1 MAPQSGHPR
10 GAQQTGRSAGPGWR
24 DQARLCPQDV
34 PQWPQGEYLLGGP
47 GGCPP
52 DVLGLHLSMGY
63 GDPCPLLSGTRGPK
77 SPLARLTA
85 ITWRLMASLGQLLR
99 GQGNRREL
107 QVLQLVGP
115 ELQKLLTKVRSFCKL
130 THQDRDAPPSRRE
143 QDASQAGRCGASSEG
158 DGCYCGGS
166 RKARR
171 SVCGGG
177 WACPRGAPCTPG
189 RGGTLRW
196 PLVPQGSQPA
206 GQLVLLAVHGAL
218 AQRGGALGQLAEL
231 VQDL

>member
-1 MAPQSGHPR
+1 MERGHGPPEWVPLW
-10 GAQQTGRSAGPGWR
+10 GSASWQECRSRLEGP
-24 DQARLCPQDV
+24 RLCPQDI

-52 DVLGLHLSMGY
+52 HVLGLHLSMGY

-85 ITWRLMASLGQLLR
+85 ITWHLMASLGQLLR

-130 THQDRDAPPSRRE
+130 THQDRCTTQLMRT
-143 QDASQAGRCGASSEG
+143 
-158 DGCYCGGS
+158 
-166 RKARR
+166 
-171 SVCGGG
+171 G
-177 WACPRGAPCTPG
+177 WFPGWQVRGE
-189 RGGTLRW
+189 
-196 PLVPQGSQPA
+196 
-206 GQLVLLAVHGAL
+206 H
-218 AQRGGALGQLAEL
+218 
-231 VQDL
+231 

>member
-171 SVCGGG
+171 SV
-177 WACPRGAPCTPG
+177 
-189 RGGTLRW
+189 RGGLGLPSRCSLHSRARW
-196 PLVPQGSQPA
+196 HAAVATSSSGQPTCGTA
-206 GQLVLLAVHGAL
+206 GPPGCARSSRPARRRPRAAG
-218 AQRGGALGQLAEL
+218 
-231 VQDL
+231 